1 MTRRALAK
9 AIMREADGLDCPP
22 EDSCRQPY
30 WALQRRAP
38 LAPLWRMG
46 QRFRLPIARKLE
58 AMNVRLVIQE
68 QLEW

>member
-9 AIMREADGLDCPP
+9 AIMLEAEGLDCPP
-22 EDSCRQPY
+22 EDSCRQPN
-30 WALQRRAP
+30 WASQRRAQ
-38 LAPLWRMG
+38 LAPLWRMA
-46 QRFRLPIARKLE
+46 QRFRLPIAPKLQ